1 MSSNTNYCEKIN
13 LLKLLYF
20 LDFKHFR
27 QTGKSVTG
35 LDYYAWEMGPVPK
48 RLYDEIPDKMNHD
61 MRRAISVFKT
71 NANFIKVSAKGKF
84 DGRYFSK
91 KELKLLEEI
100 AFIFKDAKSEN
111 MVESTHLFNEPWDT
125 TIKCKGLYQNI
136 DYMLAIDSDP
146 SSISYDEANERKAER
161 NEMFH
166 IFGVK

>member
-1 MSSNTNYCEKIN
+1 MK
-13 LLKLLYF
+13 
-20 LDFKHFR
+20 
-27 QTGKSVTG
+27 
-35 LDYYAWEMGPVPK
+35 
-48 RLYDEIPDKMNHD
+48 
-61 MRRAISVFKT
+61 RAISVFKT
-71 NANFIKVSAKGKF
+71 SGTFIKISAKGKF

-100 AFIFKDAKSEN
+100 AFIFKDAKAEN
-111 MVESTHLFNEPWDT
+111 MVESTHLFNEPWDK
-125 TIKCKGLYQNI
+125 TIKSKGLYQNI